1 MWYNYNVRGDS
12 MKNERVY
19 KDWTLEKI
27 KQEYEKVANIYTLS
41 EFIKNVVFEDVNTFT
56 LAFIDLKKIEKDVK
70 NY

>member
-1 MWYNYNVRGDS
+1 

-27 KQEYEKVANIYTLS
+27 KQEYEKVANIYTLFG
-41 EFIKNVVFEDVNTFT
+41 FIKNVVFEDVNTFI
-56 LAFIDLKKIEKDVK
+56 LAFIDLEKIEKDVK

>member
-1 MWYNYNVRGDS
+1 

-27 KQEYEKVANIYTLS
+27 KQEYEKVSNIYTLFD
-41 EFIKNVVFEDVNTFT
+41 FIKNIVFEDVDTFT
-56 LAFIDLKKIEKDVK
+56 LAFIDLEKIEKDVK

>member
-1 MWYNYNVRGDS
+1 
-12 MKNERVY
+12 MKNEKVY

-27 KQEYEKVANIYTLS
+27 KQEYEKVANIYTLF
-41 EFIKNVVFEDVNTFT
+41 EFIKNVVFEDVNSSI

>member
-1 MWYNYNVRGDS
+1 

-27 KQEYEKVANIYTLS
+27 KQEYEKVANIYTLFG
-41 EFIKNVVFEDVNTFT
+41 FIKNVVFEDVNTFT
-56 LAFIDLKKIEKDVK
+56 LAFIDLEKIEKDVK

>member
-1 MWYNYNVRGDS
+1 

-27 KQEYEKVANIYTLS
+27 KQEYEKVSNIYTLFD
-41 EFIKNVVFEDVNTFT
+41 FIKNVVFEDVDTFT
-56 LAFIDLKKIEKDVK
+56 LAFIDLEKIEKDVK

>member
-1 MWYNYNVRGDS
+1 
-12 MKNERVY
+12 MKNERIY

-27 KQEYEKVANIYTLS
+27 KQEYEKVANIYTLFD
-41 EFIKNVVFEDVNTFT
+41 FIKNVVFEDVNTFT

>member
-1 MWYNYNVRGDS
+1 

-27 KQEYEKVANIYTLS
+27 KQEYEKVVNIYTLFG
-41 EFIKNVVFEDVNTFT
+41 FIKNVVFEDVSTFT
-56 LAFIDLKKIEKDVK
+56 LAFIDLEKIEKDVK

>member
-1 MWYNYNVRGDS
+1 